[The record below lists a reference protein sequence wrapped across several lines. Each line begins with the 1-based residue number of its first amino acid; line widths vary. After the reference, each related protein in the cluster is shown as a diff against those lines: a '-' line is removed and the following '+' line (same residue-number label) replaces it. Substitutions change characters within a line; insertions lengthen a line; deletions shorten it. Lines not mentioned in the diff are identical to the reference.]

1 MQGRY
6 GHFFEKC
13 RLWVRHVWYIIVSEC
28 QTAPQTAVLHRWLSK
43 DCPNCR
49 YPRKVSALG
58 FFVCSHWKCLSC
70 LPDSS
75 AVFLFNLSRIVS
87 STHRDT
93 DRLGNSSNW
102 SNSDVGRLKHFGVR
116 RSVNSIW
123 ISPMWIVTYSRIYF
137 INRPAWL
144 QVRTKVPNWALA
156 NRWIFIAHCWWTLKH
171 TYHSRCSESP
181 SGGFFSGLVKGQN
194 FLATPFISPT
204 TLLSQHLTI
213 LEGE

>member
-1 MQGRY
+1 MVPSSMKGNHRQNECLAGMQGRY

-93 DRLGNSSNW
+93 DRLGNSSSW
-102 SNSDVGRLKHFGVR
+102 SSSEVGRLKHFGVL

-144 QVRTKVPNWALA
+144 QVRTKVTNWALA
-156 NRWIFIAHCWWTLKH
+156 NRWKGMTCSKLCPNERIPSWRIDSYLVVFIGIHYW
-171 TYHSRCSESP
+171 
-181 SGGFFSGLVKGQN
+181 
-194 FLATPFISPT
+194 
-204 TLLSQHLTI
+204 
-213 LEGE
+213 